1 MLRRGFLTHRH
12 PADGGETLWAPGC
25 PEHPARF
32 VVDPRPPRYGM
43 HVPVVYDDA
52 APGIVTPLDPLIPVV
67 PVIDWHGPVGVE
79 VTAPSGLERLCPAP
93 TVEEYRAAVDDGFTP
108 PLSRHV
114 KDPVLLALTL
124 RMMQL
129 SVFEAQRLCRL
140 ADAVTPE
147 LLDHV
152 HRLGPGFEHS
162 PEFADEA
169 LGNLPSAALGSH
181 RRRVLHAVCVAT
193 MLARTTGPLTM
204 FRRISADDLRTVLAP
219 FVAVCGPVPGIDVD
233 ALRPPP
239 VELPEPVPPPVIRAR
254 QLHDA
259 VTGTLV
265 WATFPIPP
273 EVGQVVAVF
282 TGTPT
287 FGEVALGTACTHH
300 RITVVNDVE
309 PTGQTSVLVTP
320 ALPSTEGDLQVMP
333 VDWCRT
339 YLADNPSSAARPVAA
354 ERHPDIRSTS
364 PRPVRQGGRRRLP
377 WKRPDRAHVLLWDT
391 ALTEHDRIRER
402 YLQYEMNPELI
413 LRYPAVTDVSVD
425 QTAAFHDAAARADA
439 LRADAVPADPGHAD
453 AYHRAVNE
461 LSRRWTQCE
470 DHGRRLGHTHLPT
483 ADATDLDRAVK
494 LIRHAAGA
502 STDLERATYLDRA
515 QRLVDDISSRLTVRI
530 GRTARRRLSSL
541 ASIPQ
546 LSPPSDADTL

>member
-52 APGIVTPLDPLIPVV
+52 VPGMVDPVV
-67 PVIDWHGPVGVE
+67 PVVSVIDWPVPAGVE
-79 VTAPSGLERLCPAP
+79 VAAPSGLERLCPAP

-108 PLSRHV
+108 PLSHRV

-129 SVFEAQRLCRL
+129 TVVEAQQICRL

-152 HRLGPGFEHS
+152 HRLGPGLEHS

-169 LGNLPSAALGSH
+169 LGNLPSTALGSH

-193 MLARTTGPLTM
+193 MLARTTGPRTM
-204 FRRISADDLRTVLAP
+204 FQRISADDLRTVLAP
-219 FVAVCGPVPGIDVD
+219 FVTVCGPVPGIDVD
-233 ALRPPP
+233 ALGPLRPLP
-239 VELPEPVPPPVIRAR
+239 VELQESGPPPVIRAR

-265 WATFPIPP
+265 WADFPSPP

-282 TGTPT
+282 TGMPT

-309 PTGQTSVLVTP
+309 STGQTSVLVAP
-320 ALPSTEGDLQVMP
+320 ALPSTEGDIHVMP

-339 YLADNPSSAARPVAA
+339 YLADNPSAVSRPVVV
-354 ERHPDIRSTS
+354 ECHPAIQPTS
-364 PRPVRQGGRRRLP
+364 PRPVRRGTRRRMP
-377 WKRPDRAHVLLWDT
+377 WKRTDHPHVLLWNA

-453 AYHRAVNE
+453 AYHEAVNE

-483 ADATDLDRAVK
+483 ADANDLDRAVK

-502 STDLERATYLDRA
+502 STDLERAAYLDRA
-515 QRLVDDISSRLTVRI
+515 QTLVDDITSRITVRI
-530 GRTARRRLSSL
+530 GRTALRRLSSL